1 MSHSSPSGPGGTA
14 GRLAATAARLPWPVV
29 TVGAAAVY
37 AAASVLGRATR
48 LEGSQLALVWP
59 AAAVGVL
66 WLAASWV
73 HPRRLLVDAV
83 VLAAVAGTVN
93 GLTGLGPAEAA
104 VLGVANAVQAVVAC
118 AVFSRLQRRWGTPDV
133 WRLRRPTDLGA
144 LAAAAVGSAL
154 VTGGLG
160 PVGLWLLDGGPLL
173 ATVATWAVRNAAS
186 ILVFAPL
193 ALLLVDPG
201 TVRVPLG
208 RARLAE
214 LAGVALLTTGAY
226 VLVLGV
232 GTPVPVAFALL
243 PFGMWLALRF
253 DPTVAAAQVTLA
265 GVFVVVTTLGGR
277 GPFAVAD
284 LWLRAGLA
292 QAYVVVAGIV
302 ALVVALHHDERR
314 RLIAGLERARA
325 DADEQA
331 RLTEQA
337 MAHTSAFLA
346 VMSHE
351 IRTPLNGVL
360 GLTSLLLDTDL
371 DDRQRE
377 WAGAAE
383 RSGRTLLRIVND
395 VLDSAKVEA
404 GAVELEEVPLDLLE
418 VLDEAAL
425 PVRGA
430 AADRGLS
437 LVVAPAPG
445 LARHRTGDPGRLRQV
460 VGNLLSNAVKFT
472 ESGSVTL
479 TVDGDAATVVL
490 AVTDTG
496 IGMTGDQLGRLF
508 TPFTQAE
515 ASTTRRFGGTGL
527 GLSIAAGLVERMGG
541 RITACSEP
549 GAGTTFRVV
558 LPLRQARPAEDPVP
572 VPVAAAVPGL
582 RVLVADDDEVNR
594 LVARVTLEAR
604 GLAVDVVPDGA
615 RAVEAVRA
623 GGYDAV
629 FMDCHMP
636 GVDGLEATRR
646 IRAAEAADGRART
659 TVVALTASALTED
672 RARYREAGMD
682 GFLPKPWTP
691 EELQAVL
698 ELVGAAVPSPRP
710 AAALPPVDDD
720 LTTVRARLDELFED
734 DDPEEVAP
742 VRASLL
748 TTFRDRAAV
757 LVTDAA
763 LAVATGDRPAVAAAA
778 HALRGSAGSVGA
790 GSLAALAAAL
800 EERAA
805 TPAADLAPLTDR
817 LAAAAAA
824 LAPGLTEL
832 AAATPLG
839 RAS

>member
-1 MSHSSPSGPGGTA
+1 MSHSSPSGPGG
-14 GRLAATAARLPWPVV
+14 LASAAARLPWPVV

-73 HPRRLLVDAV
+73 HPRRLVVDAV
-83 VLAAVAGTVN
+83 VLAVVAGTVN
-93 GLTGLGPAEAA
+93 GLTGFGPAEAA

-118 AVFSRLQRRWGTPDV
+118 ALFSRLQRRWGTPDV

-144 LAAAAVGSAL
+144 LAAAAVGSSL
-154 VTGGLG
+154 VTSALG
-160 PVGLWLLDGGPLL
+160 PVGLWLLDDGHL
-173 ATVATWAVRNAAS
+173 VAAMGTWTVRNAAS
-186 ILVFAPL
+186 VLVFAPL

-201 TVRVPLG
+201 AARTELG
-208 RARLAE
+208 RARFAE
-214 LAGVALLTTGAY
+214 LAGVTLLTSTAY
-226 VLVLGV
+226 GLVMGIA
-232 GTPVPVAFALL
+232 TPVPVAFALL

-253 DPTVAAAQVTLA
+253 DPTVAAVHVTLA
-265 GVFVVVTTLGGR
+265 GVFVVVTTLGGW

-292 QAYVVVAGIV
+292 QAYVVVAGVV
-302 ALVVALHHDERR
+302 ALVVALHHDERQ
-314 RLIAGLERARA
+314 RLIAGLEQARA

-331 RLTEQA
+331 RLAGQA

-360 GLTSLLLDTDL
+360 GLTSLLLGTDL
-371 DDRQRE
+371 DERQRE
-377 WAGAAE
+377 WAAAAD

-425 PVRGA
+425 PVRA
-430 AADRGLS
+430 PAADRGLV
-437 LVVAPAPG
+437 LAVTAAPG
-445 LARHRTGDPGRLRQV
+445 LAPHRTGDPGRLRQV

-479 TVDGDAATVVL
+479 TVAGDAATVVL
-490 AVTDTG
+490 HVTDTG
-496 IGMTGDQLGRLF
+496 IGMTGDQLARLF

-527 GLSIAAGLVERMGG
+527 GLSIAAGLVARMGG
-541 RITACSEP
+541 RITACSAP
-549 GAGTTFRVV
+549 GAGTTFRVE
-558 LPLRQARPAEDPVP
+558 LPLPEAGPADGAAPVP
-572 VPVAAAVPGL
+572 APAAVHGL

-594 LVARVTLEAR
+594 LVARMTLEAR

-623 GGYDAV
+623 GGYAAV

-646 IRAAEAADGRART
+646 IRAAEVAEGRPRT
-659 TVVALTASALTED
+659 PVVALTASALTDD

-691 EELQAVL
+691 QELQAVL
-698 ELVGAAVPSPRP
+698 ELVGAAAPAPRP
-710 AAALPPVDDD
+710 AGALPPVDDD

-748 TTFRDRAAV
+748 TTFRDRTATLVGDLSAA
-757 LVTDAA
+757 A
-763 LAVATGDRPAVAAAA
+763 ATGDRPAVAAAA
-778 HALRGSAGSVGA
+778 HALRGSAGSIGA

-800 EERAA
+800 EERAEA
-805 TPAADLAPLTDR
+805 PGGADLVPLADR

-832 AAATPLG
+832 AAATPLR